1 MIKVLFVDLESV
13 QKKVNILLK
22 SIDQFPKML
31 EKQNEY
37 ISLIEELVYYYGS
50 ILKLLPVIQNK

>member
-22 SIDQFPKML
+22 SIDQFPKVL

-50 ILKLLPVIQNK
+50 ILKLLPLIRNE